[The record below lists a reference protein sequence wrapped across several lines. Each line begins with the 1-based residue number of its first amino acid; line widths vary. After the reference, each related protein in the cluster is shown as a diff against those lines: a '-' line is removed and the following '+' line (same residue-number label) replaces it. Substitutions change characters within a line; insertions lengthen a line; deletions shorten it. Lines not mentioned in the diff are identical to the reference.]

1 MTARGLYVL
10 VMPRQP
16 LTLPFSGAKSRALR
30 EENGL
35 NLEQF
40 AKKIHEV
47 TGYTVFR
54 TTIGKIERGDYKP
67 PAPLLKVLVET
78 FDALAGADTTVTVKD
93 LLDTVAA

>member
-1 MTARGLYVL
+1 
-10 VMPRQP
+10 MPRQP

-40 AKKIHEV
+40 ANKIHEV
-47 TGYTVFR
+47 TGYRVFR

-67 PAPLLKVLVET
+67 PAPLLKAMVDT
-78 FDALAGADTTVTVKD
+78 FNKLAGKGTTVTVKD
-93 LLDTVAA
+93 LLDQAAA